1 MGCPPGVEESGREME
16 GSVMSDFGSL
26 TVRIRSTL
34 EFHIIS
40 ICFKKCVQ
48 REMLQREFFLL
59 NITYNLYNF
68 IYFIKVSLKI
78 GIA

>member
-1 MGCPPGVEESGREME
+1 
-16 GSVMSDFGSL
+16 
-26 TVRIRSTL
+26 
-34 EFHIIS
+34 
-40 ICFKKCVQ
+40 
-48 REMLQREFFLL
+48 MLQREFFLL